1 MKYPSIY
8 LLGKG
13 ARGEVLS
20 VAFAGRGM
28 HTDAG
33 GKAIHAAPY
42 TTSIINSKSVSKDGG
57 RTGYRGLVRVEPGA
71 EHSKSMV
78 RCDALILDEESRS
91 DTYPYVEVEEETAQL
106 GHEAS
111 VARIG
116 EDQLFYLMSRGLT
129 EAEASAMI
137 VNGFIE
143 PITRELPMEY
153 AVELNRLIELQMEGA
168 IG

>member
-13 ARGEVLS
+13 QGRGPVGS
-20 VAFAGRGM
+20 FAGPGM

-33 GKAIHAAPY
+33 GKAIHVAP
-42 TTSIINSKSVSKDGG
+42 TRPLSSRRSPCRKVVAGPAPGPDPCRAG
-57 RTGYRGLVRVEPGA
+57 RTPLEVDGSLV
-71 EHSKSMV
+71 
-78 RCDALILDEESRS
+78 ALILDEESRS

-111 VARIG
+111 VSRVG
-116 EDQLFYLMSRGLT
+116 EDELFYLMSRGLS
-129 EAEASAMI
+129 EAEATAMV

-143 PITRELPMEY
+143 PIAASFPWSTPWSST
-153 AVELNRLIELQMEGA
+153 G
-168 IG
+168 